1 MLFPASLL
9 LGRSVRYILVLQLY
23 VLTKVDLIAT
33 AISHSVE
40 GARLKEA
47 FGSPPLVKLLSS
59 FWALTFSVNVYV
71 TVLIVGR
78 IIFLQRKIDALLS
91 PPPTSPSPWHTR
103 MRSVFRLRKSKDE
116 EQLHNPY
123 NDEPRSGPPAP
134 RVSLRSRNRDAIYS
148 ATSMLLESAALFTIT
163 SAILEG
169 AYAAKN
175 VSTELFWPI
184 WGQIAVCL
192 CHSVCSNDTTLRTL
206 TGDLCFASNRA
217 CCSWHCVDAQRCG

>member
-1 MLFPASLL
+1 MLFPALLL
-9 LGRSVRYILVLQLY
+9 LGRSVRYILVPQLY

-163 SAILEG
+163 SAIFEG
-169 AYAAKN
+169 AYAAKDA
-175 VSTELFWPI
+175 STELFWPI
-184 WGQIAVCL
+184 WGQMAVCL
-192 CHSVCSNDTTLRTL
+192 PFSICPHDTALRNSAGNL
-206 TGDLCFASNRA
+206 SFINHCAGRA
-217 CCSWHCVDAQRCG
+217 RHCVDT